1 MTSKL
6 RDFLCHL
13 ASAWHEY
20 KVCFSSSH
28 CHESVSFLRTVAAF
42 WNPGFLGCVLAKH
55 LAQARSSHL
64 YGVGIGHAPLLL
76 CVLAPPTWPFLPPPL
91 WSFSWFPPSWMGSL
105 PFLWFLIK
113 GVLSPGISS
122 GFVSWLPVSPQ
133 TAGSLGHNSS
143 LFFSGPWEHL
153 SIVPYIMGMKQ
164 TFRK

>member
-28 CHESVSFLRTVAAF
+28 CHESVSFLRTVTAF

-76 CVLAPPTWPFLPPPL
+76 CVLAPPTWPFFATSFMKLFLISSQLNGISAFPL
-91 WSFSWFPPSWMGSL
+91 IPHKRCTFSWNFFWICLLASCLSSDCRL
-105 PFLWFLIK
+105 FRAQFFAFLFW
-113 GVLSPGISS
+113 
-122 GFVSWLPVSPQ
+122 
-133 TAGSLGHNSS
+133 SLGTPEYSS
-143 LFFSGPWEHL
+143 LHNGHETD
-153 SIVPYIMGMKQ
+153 I
-164 TFRK
+164 